1 MSRVNT
7 VREIRHK
14 DKKKKEWDNR
24 FYLEKVPP
32 YDAYKDPNCNLLK
45 FITYRSVHEFGE
57 IQAKI

>member
-14 DKKKKEWDNR
+14 EKKKKEWDNR

-32 YDAYKDPNCNLLK
+32 YDAYKDPNCNLL
-45 FITYRSVHEFGE
+45 
-57 IQAKI
+57 